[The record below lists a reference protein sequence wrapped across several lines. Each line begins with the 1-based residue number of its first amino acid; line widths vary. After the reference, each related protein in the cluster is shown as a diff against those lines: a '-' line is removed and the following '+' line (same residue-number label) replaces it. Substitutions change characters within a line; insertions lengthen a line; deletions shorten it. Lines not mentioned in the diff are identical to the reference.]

1 MTLTVNLRKMLH
13 RKAAEY
19 CAPNAA
25 GNTAAG
31 AFIVSD
37 KSDMI
42 PGHDIAYYVAGV
54 SAIWNYNA
62 DQDAWLQIP
71 NSGAA
76 GAFAA
81 GACGEFRN
89 LSAPGGNITNTATAG
104 STTTLTTALTL
115 TRDLAGYEICIVGG
129 AGAGYSG
136 KIKRNT
142 LGANAVLTLE
152 TASGVAL
159 NNTSQYRIFGGSLW
173 FFNAGTTAVGFS
185 VYDRITN
192 AWTARSVTGLPT
204 AWGTD
209 AQLVSTPSRTSN
221 KGNGFVNGTATAGAA
236 STITLEASKTML
248 LNQWA
253 NSQIRIISGTGAG
266 QIRTI
271 SSNTAGASSVITV
284 SAAWTTVPDATSV
297 YRIEGN
303 DDFFYLLGNNAVT
316 MYRYSVSG
324 NTWTTL
330 APTAARAGAMG
341 AGGTADWIDG
351 VQAEDWNDGTYAAH
365 YTTVLVHQNGRY
377 LYSFRGGASNVLD
390 VYDIAANTWISG
402 VAYGQ
407 QMETFTTGSCSV
419 DLDGYIYIQK
429 DATGRVYRFDVAKN
443 VLEPFVLNPIP
454 QGAAVA
460 GDKMFMTTFREGASE
475 VNFLYTLGNTRSELT
490 RWVVI

>member
-1 MTLTVNLRKMLH
+1 MTLTINLRKMLH

-19 CAPNAA
+19 CSPNPA

-37 KSDMI
+37 KSDVI

-76 GAFAA
+76 GTFAA

-89 LSAPGGNITNTATAG
+89 LSAPGGNTTNTATAG
-104 STTTLTTALTL
+104 STTTLTTALTI
-115 TRDLAGYEICIVGG
+115 TRDLAGYEIRIVGG

-159 NNTSQYRIFGGSLW
+159 NNTTQYQIFGGSLW

-253 NSQIRIISGTGAG
+253 NYQIRIISGTGAG

-271 SSNTAGASSVITV
+271 SSNTAGVSSVITV

-316 MYRYSVSG
+316 MYRYSISG

-351 VQAEDWNDGTYAAH
+351 VQAEEWDDGTYAAH

-443 VLEPFVLNPIP
+443 VLEPFVLNPVP
-454 QGAAVA
+454 QGGATA
-460 GDKMFMTTFREGASE
+460 GDKMFITTFREGASE
-475 VNFLYTLGNTRSELT
+475 INFLYTLGNTRPELT
-490 RWVVI
+490 RWVLI